1 MLPDVS
7 DERHGSEIG
16 SEKRSAKARKMPE
29 RDRVEAKLGF
39 GKEFF
44 HIGCGFD
51 RGEAERDRD
60 FLHWKMN

>member
-1 MLPDVS
+1 
-7 DERHGSEIG
+7 
-16 SEKRSAKARKMPE
+16 MPE

-39 GKEFF
+39 GKGFF